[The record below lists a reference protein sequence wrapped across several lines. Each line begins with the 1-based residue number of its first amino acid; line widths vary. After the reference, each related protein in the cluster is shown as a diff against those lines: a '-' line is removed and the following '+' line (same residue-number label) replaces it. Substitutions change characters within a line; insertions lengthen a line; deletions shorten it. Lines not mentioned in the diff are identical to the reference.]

1 MSLIGIVV
9 PRILTLTLLSS
20 RFCTSIS
27 PFYFHDLSLLWPKM
41 YRVCPTPW
49 CK

>member
-20 RFCTSIS
+20 HPYRILFILTS
-27 PFYFHDLSLLWPKM
+27 SL
-41 YRVCPTPW
+41 Y
-49 CK
+49 